1 LVYSHKQTIS
11 SLFARPPKGL
21 KMTVP
26 CGGTGVSEE
35 NETLR
40 VKSGE
45 YESSDSGAFLLSVA
59 SQRSTTELL

>member
-1 LVYSHKQTIS
+1 MVS
-11 SLFARPPKGL
+11 SIRKFQACDTQAPRGL

>member
-1 LVYSHKQTIS
+1 
-11 SLFARPPKGL
+11 
-21 KMTVP
+21 MTVP

-35 NETLR
+35 KRTQI
-40 VKSGE
+40 VKSGD

>member
-1 LVYSHKQTIS
+1 
-11 SLFARPPKGL
+11 
-21 KMTVP
+21 MTVP

-35 NETLR
+35 NETQS

-59 SQRSTTELL
+59 SQRSTTELLSEILRFSVI